1 MKSGIFVSSH
11 HTRSLQENRKI
22 AYRLLQEKL
31 DYHYNR
37 EESYLFKQNLIK
49 KEEKLKKKKKSI
61 ENLERKI
68 DFKNREK
75 ELE

>member
-1 MKSGIFVSSH
+1 MSSH